1 MIFIKNSISAAAN
14 VPKAA
19 GFCEMMLR
27 FRRNKIIKSYRK
39 NAVLLT
45 ILLLMLTGVL
55 LGGCGRLQGDPE
67 GALRNEPQKLTI
79 VTTIFPEYDWTRN
92 ILGSDPAG
100 AELIL
105 LMDNGVDPHSYQP
118 SVEDIMTISGCDLF
132 IYVGGESDAWVEDAL
147 KEAVNPDLKTVNL
160 MEALGDAAKE
170 EAVVEGMQEE
180 GGKDHEHE
188 EEPEYDEHVWLSL
201 KNAMILSEA
210 IEAVLSE
217 IDPENTAVYQD
228 NLDNYKAELAALD
241 KKYEEVVSAAAVKT
255 LLFGDRFPFRYL
267 ADDYGLS
274 YYAAF
279 PGCSAETEASF
290 ETILFLSEKVKEL
303 SLPAVLTIDGSDKK
317 IAETVAANAGVSA
330 KILTLDSMQS
340 VKKEEIDAGTTYL
353 SLMEKNLSV
362 LQEALQ

>member
-1 MIFIKNSISAAAN
+1 
-14 VPKAA
+14 
-19 GFCEMMLR
+19 MMLR
-27 FRRNKIIKSYRK
+27 FRRNKFIKSYRK

-45 ILLLMLTGVL
+45 ILLMMLTGVL

-160 MEALGDAAKE
+160 MEVLGDAAKE
-170 EAVVEGMQEE
+170 EALVEGMQEE

-188 EEPEYDEHVWLSL
+188 EGPEYDEHVWLSL

-210 IEAVLSE
+210 IEAALSE
-217 IDPENTAVYQD
+217 IDPENAVVYQD

-317 IAETVAANAGVSA
+317 IAKTVAANAGVSA